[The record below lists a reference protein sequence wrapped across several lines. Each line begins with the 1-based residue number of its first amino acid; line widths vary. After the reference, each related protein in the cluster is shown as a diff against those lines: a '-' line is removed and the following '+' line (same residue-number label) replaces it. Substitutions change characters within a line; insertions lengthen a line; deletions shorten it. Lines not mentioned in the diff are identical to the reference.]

1 MLEGAAGHTVM
12 PAAASWPDPA
22 RRQVYAVCAKLDC
35 LPGMTSTRCVVAMP
49 QFATEFAEVR
59 LSTCLRIPRG
69 EYLPRAVGAAPK
81 AFAEGRGCGAA
92 GRVRC
97 VRARDVVIRD
107 VLPGPSRRVR
117 AAGEIGEFA
126 GARGRAPQFGF
137 ALAATGAKG
146 ESDALRPRARAGACG
161 APGPLLSRRDYG
173 AAAMTASSYLPEPM
187 PVSAKMPW
195 SAIHLKVSS

>member
-1 MLEGAAGHTVM
+1 
-12 PAAASWPDPA
+12 
-22 RRQVYAVCAKLDC
+22 
-35 LPGMTSTRCVVAMP
+35 MTSTRCVVAMP

-59 LSTCLRIPRG
+59 LSTCLRIPWG

-81 AFAEGRGCGAA
+81 AFAEGRGCGTA

-161 APGPLLSRRDYG
+161 APQIPHPSFPGFTADPSFVIAGLDPAIHLLRENVLAKEMDPRVKPAGDDPTTRQCDYG
-173 AAAMTASSYLPEPM
+173 AAVMTASS
-187 PVSAKMPW
+187 
-195 SAIHLKVSS
+195 